1 MNETSKTYGSVEST
15 DEEKKRLAQESL
27 KFNIE
32 NPVFVEL
39 FPELTKEIKDK
50 LDKQAKERPAKR
62 KEETAA
68 AASNRSPSIDRN
80 KILQSV
86 FLNLMLVVAFIVV
99 IFLLKYAISL
109 TA

>member
-1 MNETSKTYGSVEST
+1 MNEESRTYGSVEST
-15 DEEKKRLAQESL
+15 DEEKKRLAQKSL
-27 KFNIE
+27 KFNLE
-32 NPVFVEL
+32 NPTFVEL

-50 LDKQAKERPAKR
+50 LDKQAKERPTKR
-62 KEETAA
+62 KEAA
-68 AASNRSPSIDRN
+68 AAAAPNGSPSIDHK

-86 FLNLMLVVAFIVV
+86 FLNLMLIVAFIVV